1 MHNDIAKMLRWH
13 KISGV
18 WDSAPKV
25 LTVIAMEQ
33 SNEDLQK
40 FITSLDDDLA
50 VLQAS
55 QSNESQL
62 YWKE

>member
-1 MHNDIAKMLRWH
+1 MCMTVLLWH

-18 WDSAPKV
+18 WDSALKV

-40 FITSLDDDLA
+40 FIISFEDDLA

-55 QSNESQL
+55 ESNESQWN
-62 YWKE
+62 WKE

>member
-1 MHNDIAKMLRWH
+1 MCMTVLLWH

-40 FITSLDDDLA
+40 FIISFEDDLA

-55 QSNESQL
+55 ESNESQWN
-62 YWKE
+62 WKE

>member
-1 MHNDIAKMLRWH
+1 MTVLLWH

-18 WDSAPKV
+18 WDSAPKI

-40 FITSLDDDLA
+40 FITSFDNDLA
-50 VLQAS
+50 GLQAS
-55 QSNESQL
+55 EGNESQWN
-62 YWKE
+62 WKE